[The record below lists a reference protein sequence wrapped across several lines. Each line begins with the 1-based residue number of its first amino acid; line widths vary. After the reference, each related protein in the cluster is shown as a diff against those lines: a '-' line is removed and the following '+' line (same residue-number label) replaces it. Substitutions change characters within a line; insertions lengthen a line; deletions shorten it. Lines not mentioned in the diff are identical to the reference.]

1 MRIAIYGTTHSGRLE
16 LANRIKDEVELIHK
30 NNDKLPEKKVT
41 IIHTNDLR
49 NQYGLHCPW
58 CGFDIEVEPWKEK
71 LFQDIIL
78 KHVREAEAQGNDI
91 VIIEGAMYPDTAAQ
105 WLKPDIQVLMVRSTV
120 TPKEMLDGARQNDG
134 IGVYTVAKAD
144 TYLLKYFA
152 IQQTLAQKWLAAC
165 RDNSDII
172 ISDSY
177 FIDTSVNNASTIV
190 LNRIK
195 SLEA

>member
-1 MRIAIYGTTHSGRLE
+1 
-16 LANRIKDEVELIHK
+16 
-30 NNDKLPEKKVT
+30 
-41 IIHTNDLR
+41 
-49 NQYGLHCPW
+49 
-58 CGFDIEVEPWKEK
+58 
-71 LFQDIIL
+71 
-78 KHVREAEAQGNDI
+78 
-91 VIIEGAMYPDTAAQ
+91 MYPDTAAQ
-105 WLKPDIQVLMVRSTV
+105 WLKPDMQVLMARSTV

-190 LNRIK
+190 LGRIK